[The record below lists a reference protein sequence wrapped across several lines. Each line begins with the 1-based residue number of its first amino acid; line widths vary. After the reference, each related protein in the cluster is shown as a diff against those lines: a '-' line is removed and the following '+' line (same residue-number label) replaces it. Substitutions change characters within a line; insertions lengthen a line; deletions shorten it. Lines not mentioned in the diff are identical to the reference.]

1 MASRSG
7 GLDASRANLS
17 RLKNRM
23 KKSGLS
29 WVEVV
34 KIRNHGN
41 SRKYLS
47 GRRDFGPLNGGEI
60 ITCF

>member
-17 RLKNRM
+17 RLKHRM
-23 KKSGLS
+23 KKSGLP
-29 WVEVV
+29 WVEVLT
-34 KIRNHGN
+34 IRNNGN
-41 SRKYLS
+41 FRKYLP

-60 ITCF
+60 ITRF